1 MSPLFS
7 IIIISLLS
15 GFKSDWN
22 RRNVM
27 TAALDRAIN
36 AQVIYW
42 KKQKEQLNEPEE
54 ESRLPF
60 VTISREYGCGG
71 YEVGEKLIEILNEE
85 MKPEP
90 LWIAYNQA
98 LLDKLMIDTGLSKSL
113 IETLT
118 MRARNTLTD
127 IIQTTFSSF
136 PPQVAVHKKLVEIM
150 AMLALN
156 GHVVLIGR
164 GGNTITKNMKNGF
177 HIRLVAPLNNRVERI
192 SKAMNISKNE
202 ATKLINEKS
211 KYREGYMKEFF
222 KIDLSDPHHYDML
235 INESVFSTDNTAR
248 LIIQGMKHKGVL

>member
-1 MSPLFS
+1 
-7 IIIISLLS
+7 
-15 GFKSDWN
+15 
-22 RRNVM
+22 M
-27 TAALDRAIN
+27 TAALDRVIN

-42 KKQKEQLNEPEE
+42 KKQKQQLDEPEE
-54 ESRLPF
+54 VKSLPF

-85 MKPEP
+85 LKPEP
-90 LWIAYNQA
+90 PWVAYNQA
-98 LLDKLMIDTGLSKSL
+98 LLDKLMIDTGLSESL

-118 MRARNTLTD
+118 MKARNTLTNL
-127 IIQTTFSSF
+127 IQTTFSSF

-164 GGNTITKNMKNGF
+164 GGNMITKNMKSGF
-177 HIRLVAPLNNRVERI
+177 HVRLVAPLNSRVERI
-192 SKAMNISKNE
+192 SKTMNISKND
-202 ATKLINEKS
+202 AAKLINEKS

-222 KIDLSDPHHYDML
+222 KIDLSDPYHYDMM
-235 INESVFSTDNTAR
+235 INESVFSTENTSR